1 MKKSIAIFLVIGLL
15 QGCVPAAFVAGAAA
29 GGAIIYDH
37 RSTKVMIEDR
47 NITFQSQNEI
57 DHDQEL
63 HEKAHISVA
72 TFNRIVLLLGQAPDS
87 ELRHRAE
94 SIVKSNPK
102 VKMIY
107 NEVTIEKPISNI
119 ACANDAWI
127 TTKVKTLL
135 LTTPDLNSTNLKIV
149 TEKGVVYLM
158 GLTTRT
164 QAQIA
169 TNKTRTIA
177 GVQKV
182 VKLFEYLN

>member
-1 MKKSIAIFLVIGLL
+1 MKKIILIFLITGFL
-15 QGCVPAAFVAGAAA
+15 QGCIPSVFIAGAAA
-29 GGAIIYDH
+29 GGAVIYDH
-37 RSTKVMIEDR
+37 RSAKVMIDDR
-47 NITFQSQNEI
+47 NITFQAQNDI
-57 DHDQEL
+57 NNDQEL
-63 HEKAHISVA
+63 HEKSHISVA
-72 TFNRIVLLLGQAPDS
+72 TFNHIVLLLGQAPNS
-87 ELRHRAE
+87 ELRSRAE
-94 SIVKSNPK
+94 SIVKSNSK

-107 NEVTIEKPISNI
+107 NEITIENSISNI

-127 TTKVKTLL
+127 TTKVKTVL

-169 TNKTRTIA
+169 TNKTRTVA